1 MRIPAVDRLT
11 NTLEFFVHL
20 EDVRRARPD
29 WAPRE
34 LSADLED
41 TLLGALERGARLMAR
56 RSPCGLTMTP
66 RAKTPRTGISFV
78 AKKGHP
84 VVDVSGPIGELV
96 LFIYGRRTVARVE
109 LNGPDDAVAALE
121 ATRFGV

>member
-1 MRIPAVDRLT
+1 
-11 NTLEFFVHL
+11 
-20 EDVRRARPD
+20 
-29 WAPRE
+29 
-34 LSADLED
+34 
-41 TLLGALERGARLMAR
+41 
-56 RSPCGLTMTP
+56 
-66 RAKTPRTGISFV
+66 
-78 AKKGHP
+78 